1 MQHAIELIADT
12 IGRIGQIATTI
23 AAAVKEQGAVTQEI
37 VRSVQQAPGA
47 RSGTSSHT
55 CTPARSIARQNKN
68 PRAFLQRGFSFG
80 GPKRDRTADLHN
92 AIVAL
97 S

>member
-37 VRSVQQAPGA
+37 VRSVQQAAGGA
-47 RSGTSSHT
+47 RSETSTHT
-55 CTPARSIARQNKN
+55 CA
-68 PRAFLQRGFSFG
+68 G
-80 GPKRDRTADLHN
+80 
-92 AIVAL
+92 
-97 S
+97 